1 MEPGALFAVHSWRD
15 SRGREPQDYA
25 EDAPANRNYID
36 YYVDMGMTEAEAR
49 AFYAMTNSV
58 SHSHALWLEP
68 DQMRRCIAAN

>member
-1 MEPGALFAVHSWRD
+1 LRHNTH
-15 SRGREPQDYA
+15 
-25 EDAPANRNYID
+25 NRNYID